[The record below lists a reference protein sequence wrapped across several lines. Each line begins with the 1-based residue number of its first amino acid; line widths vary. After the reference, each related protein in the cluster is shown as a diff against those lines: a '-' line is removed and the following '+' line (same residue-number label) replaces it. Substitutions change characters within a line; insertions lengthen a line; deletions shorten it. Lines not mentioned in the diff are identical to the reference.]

1 MDGCISTHRDI
12 AEPQFPCQ
20 FRTAVEDV
28 LQLRAIG
35 KRQTSDTFYAARDC
49 HAGQA
54 RAVVECIVSNTGHA
68 IRDCHAGQACAA
80 IECIVS
86 NTGHAI
92 RDCHAGQACAAIE
105 CMVTYVLN
113 IIFNYDLFNFRRI
126 IGRVIVFL
134 GIAIVLRSVTKITR
148 YVLYIFSEC
157 NGHTLGFL
165 ACATKYIGVFF
176 EISALFGVEVYAC

>member
-54 RAVVECIVSNTGHA
+54 RAVV
-68 IRDCHAGQACAA
+68 
-80 IECIVS
+80 ECIVS

>member
-1 MDGCISTHRDI
+1 MSCGLFKMDGCISTHRDI

-54 RAVVECIVSNTGHA
+54 RAVV
-68 IRDCHAGQACAA
+68 
-80 IECIVS
+80 ECIVS